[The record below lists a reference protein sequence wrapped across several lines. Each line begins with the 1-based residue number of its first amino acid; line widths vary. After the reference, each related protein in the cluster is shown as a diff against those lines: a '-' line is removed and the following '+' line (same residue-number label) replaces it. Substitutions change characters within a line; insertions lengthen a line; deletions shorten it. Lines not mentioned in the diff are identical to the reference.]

1 MMPQSMIGQC
11 TKLHVIEMLELWRYS
26 ILPDIGFVYDIVE
39 VSKEMFI
46 LNYEHNIFK
55 IRT

>member
-1 MMPQSMIGQC
+1 M
-11 TKLHVIEMLELWRYS
+11 ELLFYL
-26 ILPDIGFVYDIVE
+26 LPDIGFVYDIVE

-46 LNYEHNIFK
+46 LNDEHNIFK